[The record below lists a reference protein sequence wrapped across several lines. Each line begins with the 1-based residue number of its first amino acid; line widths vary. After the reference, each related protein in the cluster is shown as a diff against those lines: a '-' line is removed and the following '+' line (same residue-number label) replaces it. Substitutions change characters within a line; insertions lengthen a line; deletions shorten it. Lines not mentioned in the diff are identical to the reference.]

1 MSKAKF
7 RQTTRKGFLNNL
19 KNLLIYTSK
28 KWGLQLP
35 RGLVLMNFGELHVV
49 FFTKQICLLVSFLKI
64 ITFLI
69 PLAFYLVLLQKLI

>member
-7 RQTTRKGFLNNL
+7 RRTTRKGFLNNL

-64 ITFLI
+64 LTFLTQ
-69 PLAFYLVLLQKLI
+69 LAFYLVLLQELI